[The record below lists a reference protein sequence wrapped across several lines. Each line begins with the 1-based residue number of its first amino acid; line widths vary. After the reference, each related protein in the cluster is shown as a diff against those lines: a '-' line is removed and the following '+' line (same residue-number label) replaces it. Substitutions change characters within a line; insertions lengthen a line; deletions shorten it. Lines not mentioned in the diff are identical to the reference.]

1 MSKLSVT
8 FRGVRGSHAMPGE
21 TTIRYGGN
29 TTCLEV
35 RAGDQLIIIDGGTG
49 IISLGKQLMRES
61 KASGLPIHCTLLF
74 THMHHDHNE
83 GLPFF
88 QPVYLPSSRIDMFGP
103 DPLEEDIGRVLF
115 QSPYFPVELNELP
128 AVKVLTSVL
137 LADMIV
143 FEENRPRL
151 VNSNR
156 VETRPGKD
164 DVHVRIFRGKA
175 HPKDGIFIYRIFY
188 RGKSVV
194 FATDTEGYVGGD
206 ARLIRFAGDAD
217 LLIHD
222 AQYTMEDYTGGAVP
236 KQGFG
241 HSTPEMA
248 MEVARKAGVKKLA
261 LTHHDPDSTDDF
273 LDSRAKKVK
282 AEMKN
287 AFLAQEGMTIEL

>member
-1 MSKLSVT
+1 MSDISVT
-8 FRGVRGSHAMPGE
+8 FRGVRGSHAMPGP

-35 RAGDQLIIIDGGTG
+35 RAGDRLIIIDAGTG
-49 IISLGKQLMRES
+49 IISLGKELMR
-61 KASGLPIHCTLLF
+61 ASGGNPIQCTLLF
-74 THMHHDHNE
+74 THLHHDHNE

-128 AVKVLTSVL
+128 AVKVLTSVI
-137 LADMIV
+137 LADTII
-143 FEENRPRL
+143 FEDDHPKL
-151 VNSNR
+151 LNSNR
-156 VETRPGKD
+156 VDYTPDPERVT
-164 DVHVRIFRGKA
+164 VRIFRGKS
-175 HPKDGIFIYRIFY
+175 HPREGIFIYRINY

-206 ARLIRFAGDAD
+206 ARLIRFARDAD

-222 AQYTMEDYTGGAVP
+222 AQYTMEDYTGGPVP

-248 MEVARKAGVKKLA
+248 IEVGRKANVKRLA
-261 LTHHDPDSTDDF
+261 LTHHDPDATDDI
-273 LDSRAKKVK
+273 LDEWAEKYAKEWDAVS
-282 AEMKN
+282 
-287 AFLAQEGMTIEL
+287 LAREGMRIDL